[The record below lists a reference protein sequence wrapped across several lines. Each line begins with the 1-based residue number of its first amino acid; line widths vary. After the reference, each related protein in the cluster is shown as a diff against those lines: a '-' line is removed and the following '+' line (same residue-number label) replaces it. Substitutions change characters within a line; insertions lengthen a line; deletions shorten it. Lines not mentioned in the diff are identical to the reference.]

1 MNTDTNDNQWLTRI
15 QNTVWRLARVPG
27 RSISLPSESKIS
39 ARSRVRQATADR
51 VSATL
56 RQLRVD
62 HGYSYEQ
69 QRDITGLSLQV
80 LYDIEFKK
88 RRLTVHELGL
98 LAQCYELDAS
108 DILGVDLE

>member
-1 MNTDTNDNQWLTRI
+1 MSIDANNNHWLKRI
-15 QNTVWRLARVPG
+15 QNTVWRLARVPE
-27 RSISLPSESKIS
+27 RSVSLPSEVKIS
-39 ARSRVRQATADR
+39 AHSRVRQAAANR

-69 QRDITGLSLQV
+69 QRDMTGLSLQV